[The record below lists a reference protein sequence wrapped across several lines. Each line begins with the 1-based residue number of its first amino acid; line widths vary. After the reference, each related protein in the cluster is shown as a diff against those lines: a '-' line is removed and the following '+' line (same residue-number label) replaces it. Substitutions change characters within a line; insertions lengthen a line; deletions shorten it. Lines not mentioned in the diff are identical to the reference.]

1 MKIYSQFGLVTLLAA
16 LVAALLEFGGG
27 PKPVGILRV
36 GINPTPGAEL
46 IFLAEEKGFYR
57 AEGVEVRLVEFTC
70 LSDCRRAYERGLVD
84 VVGSAAVQ
92 LPAEGEESR
101 LAPQITPI
109 RDHAE
114 SAETPSGLAGG
125 RPADVEKFLRA
136 LHRAA
141 AYTRKNREDAGRIIA
156 GPPQPAPEPATKAA
170 TLRVETPAPSERK
183 PVAQPGDRLIT
194 FIEPAPKPA
203 GAAAISVAFWQ
214 R

>member
-1 MKIYSQFGLVTLLAA
+1 MKLHSQFGFVTLLAA

-27 PKPVGILRV
+27 PTPAGVLRV

-57 AEGVEVRLVEFTC
+57 AEGIEVRLVEFTC

-92 LPAEGEESR
+92 LPGEGDAPS
-101 LAPQITPI
+101 LAAQITPI
-109 RDHAE
+109 RDRAD
-114 SAETPSGLAGG
+114 SAETPPGLAGG

-141 AYTRKNREDAGRIIA
+141 AYTRENQQDAGRIIA
-156 GPPQPAPEPATKAA
+156 GPPQPAPAPTTQAA
-170 TLRVETPAPSERK
+170 TLRVETPAPPQRQ
-183 PVAQPGDRLIT
+183 PMAQPGDRLIT
-194 FIEPAPKPA
+194 FIEPAPQPT
-203 GAAAISVAFWQ
+203 GAAAINVAFWQ